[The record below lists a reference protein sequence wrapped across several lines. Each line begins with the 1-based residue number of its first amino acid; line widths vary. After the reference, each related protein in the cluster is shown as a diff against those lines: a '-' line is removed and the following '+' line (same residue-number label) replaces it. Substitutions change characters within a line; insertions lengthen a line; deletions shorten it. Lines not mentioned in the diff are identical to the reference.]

1 MERGN
6 GRSGLNHR
14 RLLCRRSECRARWKR
29 IAEAGDDKRLRL
41 RNSKTAEVETDVRV
55 HDRALSSVAWH
66 PTLPFIVTTSADAKL
81 RIWNL
86 PDFKLVQEY
95 RMRAPGL
102 DVRISPNGKNL

>member
-1 MERGN
+1 
-6 GRSGLNHR
+6 
-14 RLLCRRSECRARWKR
+14 
-29 IAEAGDDKRLRL
+29 LRL

-66 PTLPFIVTTSADAKL
+66 AKL

-102 DVRISPNGKNL
+102 DVRISPSGKNLYVKVGGKMAVFTPEWFHP